1 MIPLELLIILRN
13 KLPDKIITI
22 SYIYTL

>member
-13 KLPDKIITI
+13 KFPDKIITI